1 VLLYC
6 FSTRLSI
13 KVLPIDIEK
22 MSLNF
27 NSTKYQELLS
37 EYQPKLIK
45 TEAEN
50 EQVLIS
56 VEKLMHLSNRSRE
69 QDAIYELLI
78 ILVEKFEQEFY
89 QPDRANNP
97 GSMLLFLMDQRDLK
111 ASDLVGIFSSEQAV
125 EDAISGTGHIDR
137 SIADRLSE
145 LFHVDQA
152 LFGS

>member
-1 VLLYC
+1 
-6 FSTRLSI
+6 
-13 KVLPIDIEK
+13 

-27 NSTKYQELLS
+27 NSAKYQELLS

-50 EQVLIS
+50 EQALIS
-56 VEKLMHLSNRSRE
+56 VEKLMHLSNRSPE

-89 QPDRANNP
+89 QPDLANNP
-97 GSMLLFLMDQRDLK
+97 GSMLSFLMDQRDLK

-125 EDAISGTGHIDR
+125 EDAMSGTGHIDR
-137 SIADRLSE
+137 STADRLSE